1 MLTEI
6 YARIYVC
13 GLDFRDN
20 ILTNQKEKIL
30 STFMNGIIL
39 SCKHKLPVS
48 EEELQY
54 FVRIFEATLSSPI
67 S

>member
-1 MLTEI
+1 MTTIKVTVSYFYAHRVWI

-30 STFMNGIIL
+30 STLM
-39 SCKHKLPVS
+39 
-48 EEELQY
+48 
-54 FVRIFEATLSSPI
+54 A
-67 S
+67 